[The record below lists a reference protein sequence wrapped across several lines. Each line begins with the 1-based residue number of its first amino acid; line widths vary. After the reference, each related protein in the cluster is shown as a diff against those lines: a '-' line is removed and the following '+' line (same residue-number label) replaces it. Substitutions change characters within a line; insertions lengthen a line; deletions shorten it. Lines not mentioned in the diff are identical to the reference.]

1 MPKTIQTELIHDFI
15 GGGLRPNPNYKPK
28 AKRGAG
34 KVNPTTVLTD
44 QVVAYVN
51 KHAGCGAWRTST
63 KGVRNAS
70 TDGYM
75 SVGLAVGWPDVTAI
89 LYGRFVGIEIKR
101 GNDVQSNAQ
110 KGVQAKIEATGGG
123 YLIVSDFAT
132 FKTLFDDYV
141 SKKSKSNT

>member
-15 GGGLRPNPNYKPK
+15 SGGLRPNPNYRPK

-34 KVNPTTVLTD
+34 NVNPTTVLTD

-51 KHAGCGAWRTST
+51 QHAGCGAWRTST
-63 KGVRNAS
+63 KGVRSAS
-70 TDGYM
+70 TGGYV
-75 SVGLAVGWPDVTAI
+75 SVGLAVGWPDVTTI
-89 LYGRFVGIEIKR
+89 LYGRCVGIEIKR
-101 GNDVQSNAQ
+101 GEDVQSDAQ
-110 KGVQAKIEATGGG
+110 KAIECEFKATGGG
-123 YLIVSDFAT
+123 YFIVSDFAT